1 MALQIGNEFV
11 AYLRISVELQEIWSG
26 PDLVDIV
33 VCTLP
38 NLDLVAIRRI
48 AIL

>member
-11 AYLRISVELQEIWSG
+11 AYLRISVELEIWSG